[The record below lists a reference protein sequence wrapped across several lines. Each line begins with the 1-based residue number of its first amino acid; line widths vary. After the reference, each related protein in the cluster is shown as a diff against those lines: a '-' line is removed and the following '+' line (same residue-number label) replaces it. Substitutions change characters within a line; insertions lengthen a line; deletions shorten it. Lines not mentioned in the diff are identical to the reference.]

1 MSASFKLALAQF
13 PVHTP
18 RAWNEVETTLSR
30 WVAEAARAGA
40 QLLVFPEYASM
51 SLAALFPPEVQQDL
65 HGQIVR
71 MQALRDDYLALHQRL
86 AREHRTHILAGSFP
100 WQQDDGRFHNRAWL
114 CAPSGDAAF
123 QDKRMMT
130 RFEREQWNI
139 AGGAPV
145 SLRLFDTALGRIAVN
160 ICYDIEFPL
169 AARAQAAAGAELIL
183 APSCTDTLAGH
194 HRVHV
199 GARARALENQCLVA
213 VAPLVGSAGWS
224 PAVDVNHG
232 AAALYGPPDR
242 GFPDDGVLA
251 TGALDQ
257 PGWVFTD
264 ASLSATRIARNE
276 GQVFTYRDWPEQQ
289 SLNGAAIIEKVT
301 LPADSPVR

>member
-1 MSASFKLALAQF
+1 MSARFKLALAQF

-18 RAWNEVETTLSR
+18 RDWNEVEAILNR
-30 WVAEAARAGA
+30 WVADAAQADA

-51 SLAALFPPEVQQDL
+51 SLAALFPTEVQQDL
-65 HGQIVR
+65 HGQIAR
-71 MQALRDDYLALHQRL
+71 MQELRDDYLALHQRL
-86 AREHRTHILAGSFP
+86 ARQHGVYILAGSFP
-100 WQQDDGRFHNRAWL
+100 WRQNDGRFHNRAWL

-139 AGGAPV
+139 AGGEPV
-145 SLRLFDTALGRIAVN
+145 SLKVFDTALGRIAVN

-169 AARAQAAAGAELIL
+169 AARAQVAAGAELIL

-213 VAPLVGSAGWS
+213 VSPLVGSVDWS
-224 PAVDVNHG
+224 PAVDINHG

-242 GFPDDGVLA
+242 GFPDDGVL
-251 TGALDQ
+251 TIGALDQ
-257 PGWVFTD
+257 PGWIFTD
-264 ASLSATRIARNE
+264 ASSPATQIARSG
-276 GQVFTYRDWPEQQ
+276 GQVFTYRDWPEQA
-289 SLNGAAIIEKVT
+289 SLGDPAIVEKVT
-301 LPADSPVR
+301 LLPDTSIQ